1 MSFFSRLFKG
11 RPESS
16 PEPELQPSPKPEA
29 PPEPAPPPEAVVVL
43 RRGMSIPKDEYVAQ
57 VVALAFPGGLPSS
70 VRRFGLAQP
79 SWFKSEEIADSMAS
93 DVAATFAQ
101 KLGLAEHS
109 HRRHVLA
116 GPEGAPVMIIELHR
130 E

>member
-11 RPESS
+11 RPEAK
-16 PEPELQPSPKPEA
+16 PEAEPPPKLEGPPKPE
-29 PPEPAPPPEAVVVL
+29 PPPQAVVVL
-43 RRGMSIPKDEYVAQ
+43 RRGMSVPKDEYVAQ
-57 VVALAFPGGLPSS
+57 VVAVAFPGGLPSS
-70 VRRFGLAQP
+70 VRRFGLSQP

-109 HRRHVLA
+109 HRHHVLS
-116 GPEGAPVMIIELHR
+116 GPEGAPVMIIELYR
-130 E
+130 G